1 MQNERTLN
9 VRQEAFAAAWLE
21 EPTLTAAAIRAG
33 YASRSAYS
41 QGSRLNAN
49 PAVRAR
55 IEELKRARAANSGYA
70 REDLSRSLARHI
82 CMALIAGKTAVAQ
95 QSAALYVE
103 MNGLNRPADQRLLE
117 AYRRRAE

>member
-1 MQNERTLN
+1 MPKVRTLN
-9 VRQEAFAAAWLE
+9 VRQEAFAAACLA

-33 YASRSAYS
+33 YAPRSAYS

-55 IEELKRARAANSGYA
+55 IEELRRVQAAGSGYD
-70 REDLSRSLARHI
+70 REDLSRRLARQI

-95 QSAALYVE
+95 QSAAVYVE
-103 MNGLNRPADQRLLE
+103 MNGLTRDEDQRLLE
-117 AYRRRAE
+117 AYRRRAD